1 MSDGQLLVLIL
12 SVGVVTYV
20 LRAVPLALLRKPLK
34 NPRAVAFIGFLPYAI
49 LAAMVVP
56 GIFSSGGTRA
66 ASLVGAA
73 VAFGLALLGRS
84 LPVVAALSAAAAFAV
99 SLWM

>member
-1 MSDGQLLVLIL
+1 MTYPGLLALIL
-12 SVGVVTYV
+12 AVAAATYL
-20 LRAVPLALLRKPLK
+20 LRAVPLALLRRPLE

-49 LAAMVVP
+49 RSRP
-56 GIFSSGGTRA
+56 

-73 VAFGLALLGRS
+73 VAFALALWGRS
-84 LPVVAALSAAAAFAV
+84 LPVVAALAAAAAFAV

>member
-1 MSDGQLLVLIL
+1 MMHPGLLTLIL
-12 SVGVVTYV
+12 AVAAVTYL
-20 LRAVPLALLRKPLK
+20 LRAVPLALLRRPLE

-56 GIFSSGGTRA
+56 GIFSGAGSRP
-66 ASLVGAA
+66 ASLAGAV
-73 VAFGLALLGRS
+73 VAFALALWSRS
-84 LPVVAALSAAAAFAV
+84 LPVVAALAAAAAYAV

>member
-1 MSDGQLLVLIL
+1 MREGRLLLLIL
-12 SVGVVTYV
+12 SVAAATYL
-20 LRAVPLALLRKPLK
+20 LRAVPLALLRKPLR

-66 ASLVGAA
+66 ASLAGAA
-73 VAFGLALLGRS
+73 VAFALALMGRS
-84 LPVVAALSAAAAFAV
+84 LPVVAALSAAAAFAA
-99 SLWM
+99 SLWL